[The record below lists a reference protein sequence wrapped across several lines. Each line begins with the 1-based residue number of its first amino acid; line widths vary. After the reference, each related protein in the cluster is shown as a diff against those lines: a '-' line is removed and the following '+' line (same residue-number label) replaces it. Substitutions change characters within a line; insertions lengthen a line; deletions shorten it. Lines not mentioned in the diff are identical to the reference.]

1 MTAAITFFAFIA
13 IAAFFFMRMVQAR
26 DASPD
31 YEPPARRPRRLSS
44 KERKLERM
52 REFEAAI
59 PPRPTIQ
66 ELMQQEVEATG
77 VDRVPGGDGL
87 EIPVRLKVWH
97 RDADVRADCTA
108 EGLRFIV
115 TEGVAPAAAT
125 EDDVM
130 LVCDVGIA
138 PDGNAETGST
148 RDTDG

>member
-1 MTAAITFFAFIA
+1 MTAAITFLAFIA
-13 IAAFFFMRMVQAR
+13 IAGFLFMRMVRAR

-31 YEPPARRPRRLSS
+31 YEPAARRPRRVSS

-77 VDRVPGGDGL
+77 IDRVPGGDGL
-87 EIPVRLKVWH
+87 EIPVRLRVWH
-97 RDADVRADCTA
+97 RDADVRADCAA

-115 TEGVAPAAAT
+115 AEGVERASAS

-130 LVCDVGIA
+130 LVCDGGVV
-138 PDGNAETGST
+138 PDGTAEAGST
-148 RDTDG
+148 PDTAE